1 MRASWPAPRDVS
13 VSRYDELDRAEY
25 GCQRQRNVRGTS
37 LHAGAMVPCGEF
49 RQEAESSQFATAV
62 TAFGRHSEA
71 FGQFKPVT

>member
-37 LHAGAMVPCGEF
+37 LRAGAMVPFGEF